1 MADEDYA
8 IDADPFEDQE
18 VEIEDDDDE
27 DNIDDE
33 ELDEFIPQ
41 ETQVI
46 VTEHINRVADTERTT
61 YNKLTKYEET
71 RLITSRA
78 EQLARGAAPLVDIGD
93 LVDVIEIAKKE
104 LKERKI
110 PFTIRRPLHDKLKQF
125 EEWEVKDLIY

>member
-8 IDADPFEDQE
+8 IDADPFEDRDPDL
-18 VEIEDDDDE
+18 EDDEVDLDDE
-27 DNIDDE
+27 EIDDE
-33 ELDEFIPQ
+33 YVPA

-46 VTEHINRVADTERTT
+46 VTEHINRVADNERTT

-110 PFTIRRPLHDKLKQF
+110 PFTVRRPLHDKDKQF

>member
-18 VEIEDDDDE
+18 AEIEEDDDD
-27 DNIDDE
+27 DIDDE

-71 RLITSRA
+71 RL
-78 EQLARGAAPLVDIGD
+78 
-93 LVDVIEIAKKE
+93 K
-104 LKERKI
+104 
-110 PFTIRRPLHDKLKQF
+110 
-125 EEWEVKDLIY
+125 

>member
-18 VEIEDDDDE
+18 PDLEEDEVDLDE
-27 DNIDDE
+27 EEIDDE
-33 ELDEFIPQ
+33 FTPA

-46 VTEHINRVADTERTT
+46 VTEHINRVADNERTT

-110 PFTIRRPLHDKLKQF
+110 PFTVRRPLHNKEKQF